1 MNIQE
6 LATAAEHDV
15 DVKII
20 ILNNQHLGL
29 VRQQQSLFYNSNLSA
44 VKFEQNVD
52 YALTARAMGMKG
64 VDLASASD
72 PLLELESALLERG
85 PCVINLPI
93 SETEM
98 VFPMVAPGGANREMI
113 HGEGA

>member
-1 MNIQE
+1 
-6 LATAAEHDV
+6 
-15 DVKII
+15 
-20 ILNNQHLGL
+20 
-29 VRQQQSLFYNSNLSA
+29 
-44 VKFEQNVD
+44 
-52 YALTARAMGMKG
+52 MKG
-64 VDLASASD
+64 VDLASVSD
-72 PLLELESALLERG
+72 PLLALESALLERG